1 MTDKTVVSEVSDMTN
16 QNKTIDPVATGDT
29 HANRIADNGGS
40 AEAMPTL
47 DTKNGPSSKAE
58 IIMYTADYI
67 AGLNNDNAVAFYD
80 RIVADI
86 KSKDATY
93 TGGTKASTTAMASLA
108 TKEDLELVFAGDES
122 LSEDFKTKAT
132 TIFEAAVSAAI
143 TVEKAKLEEAN
154 EVKIV
159 AAASEVRESLTK
171 RVGDFLDYMA
181 ESFVKENK
189 VAIETNIRTEAV
201 DSFLGGLKGL
211 FAEHYVDIPAD
222 KVDVVESLTVEN
234 EALEGKLDEET
245 AKNIALHS
253 ELRTLKAAA
262 VLESKLEG
270 LTDTQ
275 KDKFRALAGVYES
288 GPLDAYEAKLT
299 TIAEAVAVKT
309 TPVLN
314 EDITVSAVE
323 PEATRAAVLDP
334 QMQMFVDAIKRT
346 ANR

>member
-1 MTDKTVVSEVSDMTN
+1 MTDKNTVSEVTDMTN
-16 QNKTIDPVATGDT
+16 QNKTIDPVSTGDT
-29 HANRIADNGGS
+29 HANRIADNGGA

-58 IIMYTADYI
+58 VIMYTADYI
-67 AGLNNDNAVAFYD
+67 AGLTNDNAMAFFD
-80 RIVADI
+80 RISADI

-93 TGGTKASTTAMASLA
+93 TGGTRASTTAMASLS
-108 TKEDLELVFAGDES
+108 KEDLDLVFSADDT
-122 LSEDFKTKAT
+122 LSEEFKAKAS
-132 TIFEAAVSAAI
+132 TIFEAAVQATIIAER
-143 TVEKAKLEEAN
+143 VKLEEAN

-159 AAASEVRESLTK
+159 AAATEVKEELTK

-181 ESFVKENK
+181 ETFVKENK

-234 EALEGKLDEET
+234 ESLETKLNEET
-245 AKNIALHS
+245 AKNVELHA
-253 ELRTLKAAA
+253 ELRTMKAAT

-275 KDKFRALAGVYES
+275 KDKFRALAGIYEG

-299 TIAEAVAVKT
+299 TISEAVSVKS
-309 TPVLN
+309 TPALN
-314 EDITVSAVE
+314 EDITVDAVE
-323 PEATRAAVLDP
+323 AEATRAPVIDP
-334 QMQMFVDAIKRT
+334 QMQMYVDAIKRT